1 MGITAETI
9 VGIVTLLVM
18 CVPTLPFLWR
28 FLRNKRLSSTG
39 GQAAQYRHRNRNRSS
54 SPLAEQRLQHPPS
67 LFFTHMP
74 YAYSSRTHTPS
85 TRFQYASTEWV
96 HHHDQAQLSLLES
109 GMMYTTVSARLF
121 VSTVEWARSVLT

>member
-9 VGIVTLLVM
+9 VAIVALLVM

-54 SPLAEQRLQHPPS
+54 SPLAEQQLQRPPS
-67 LFFTHMP
+67 LFFTHVP
-74 YAYSSRTHTPS
+74 YAYTSGAHTPS
-85 TRFQYASTEWV
+85 TRLQYASTEWV
-96 HHHDQAQLSLLES
+96 HHHHQAHLSLLES
-109 GMMYTTVSARLF
+109 GMMYTTTSARFEENIVL
-121 VSTVEWARSVLT
+121 RSGS